1 MRTRRV
7 VLLAAALPAIA
18 TAAWL
23 AAPGQVSYRVIDS
36 RSRVEVIVKTEGLV
50 NHSRGLVLRAHD
62 VKGRIVYD
70 PLHPDRSRV
79 DLRVPV
85 RGLEPVAPRMTQD
98 EANYVLDFLRSTW
111 VLDVLRWPE
120 ISFVG
125 SGVRW
130 GEPRGSGFPRE
141 SEGRSPSRGPG
152 FGAPEFR
159 GIHCPGRLEIHGR
172 MAQVVLD
179 GIARV
184 TTEGLE
190 VIGRRY
196 VRQRDHGIVPL
207 KDISGVY
214 TVKNELEVTFHI
226 FAVPETELE
235 LQADEVHPSKLSER
249 AQRSGELEKKGEPPE
264 MKRAEPEL
272 QDKDSGE
279 FTDPKYEPR

>member
-1 MRTRRV
+1 MRARRV
-7 VLLAAALPAIA
+7 VFLAAALPAIA
-18 TAAWL
+18 AAAWL
-23 AAPGQVSYRVIDS
+23 AAPGELSYRVLDS
-36 RSRVEVIVKTEGLV
+36 RSRLEVIVKTEGLV
-50 NHSRGLVLRAHD
+50 NHSRGLVLRARG

-85 RGLEPVAPRMTQD
+85 RGLEPVSPRMTQD
-98 EANYVLDFLRSTW
+98 EANEVLNFTRSTW
-111 VLDVLRWPE
+111 VLDVMRWPE

-130 GEPRGSGFPRE
+130 GEPRGSGFH
-141 SEGRSPSRGPG
+141 
-152 FGAPEFR
+152 
-159 GIHCPGRLEIHGR
+159 GIHCPGRLEIKGR

-184 TTEGLE
+184 TTEGIQ

-214 TVKNELEVTFHI
+214 TIKNELEVTFDI
-226 FAVPETELE
+226 FAVPDAALE
-235 LQADEVHPSKLSER
+235 LRDDEVQPPKLTER
-249 AQRSGELEKKGEPPE
+249 GERSGELEKKGEPPE
-264 MKRAEPEL
+264 LKRGEPEL
-272 QDKDSGE
+272 RDKGSGE

>member
-36 RSRVEVIVKTEGLV
+36 RSRVEVIVKTDGLV

-98 EANYVLDFLRSTW
+98 EANYVLNFLRSTW
-111 VLDVLRWPE
+111 VLDVLSWPE

-130 GEPRGSGFPRE
+130 GEPRGSGFH
-141 SEGRSPSRGPG
+141 
-152 FGAPEFR
+152 

-172 MAQVVLD
+172 MAQVVLG

-214 TVKNELEVTFHI
+214 TVKNELEVTFKI
-226 FAVPETELE
+226 FAAPEAELE

-264 MKRAEPEL
+264 MKRPEPEL
-272 QDKDSGE
+272 QDKGSGE